1 MDTDE
6 FNAWINPAMN
16 QHPIQGGVEIL
27 PVTSCH
33 RKWRQSPDG
42 PPCSYAG
49 AMIKFKPLE
58 LTLGKTLQTEH
69 LPLPMRT
76 WVDFQPFWES
86 GPRSVGQGTRGHK
99 TAGNRV
105 FMTTQTRSFNWEIPL
120 QECDK
125 QYCLHI
131 GECSSLL
138 SGMESWHL
146 EQIIW
151 VCARLFIVTRSAI

>member
-6 FNAWINPAMN
+6 LNAWINPAMD

-69 LPLPMRT
+69 LPLPIQT

-99 TAGNRV
+99 TAAAGNRV
-105 FMTTQTRSFNWEIPL
+105 FMTTQTRSFN
-120 QECDK
+120 
-125 QYCLHI
+125 
-131 GECSSLL
+131 
-138 SGMESWHL
+138 
-146 EQIIW
+146 
-151 VCARLFIVTRSAI
+151 